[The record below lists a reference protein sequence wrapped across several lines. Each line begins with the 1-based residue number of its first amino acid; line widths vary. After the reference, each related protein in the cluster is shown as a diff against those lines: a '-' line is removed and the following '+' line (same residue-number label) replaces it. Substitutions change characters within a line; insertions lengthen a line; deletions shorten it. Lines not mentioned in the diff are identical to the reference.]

1 MSEQDLNVSKKDPK
15 EKDPD
20 KWKMH
25 LLDTSVPLEH
35 DAARILTTRG
45 FSITSHPYLRSD
57 RSVGGVEKENSI
69 DLRGVKMHG
78 PTTIVHP
85 PAALDVLVECKYR
98 HRGMR
103 WLFIQEPAARHDSIQ
118 NAVIDV
124 DLFSSLFVTDVWTND
139 HPVVPVC
146 YSYVELGEK
155 MRNNDASEA
164 RDSHIKHGVRQLQY
178 AVPSLV
184 TMRARWTITR
194 RLNENYPFF
203 FALVLVTNATL
214 MVVSPEFGISTVE
227 NAHSV
232 QSLGK
237 EVPCL
242 LLSQALGP
250 DFYSHAQREL
260 PVLTALTAT
269 NNLRAVEE
277 HRAANAGLPDW
288 LQPSDVISRIAA
300 DGGEFEQ
307 LADCTNIVVV
317 NVNALSMALEALDKA
332 FRRKVDSLKTQPL
345 RTW

>member
-1 MSEQDLNVSKKDPK
+1 MTEQDLNDSDKDPK
-15 EKDPD
+15 AKDPN

-25 LLDTSVPLEH
+25 LLSTSVPLEH
-35 DAARILTTRG
+35 DAARILVRRG
-45 FSITSHPYLRSD
+45 FSITSYPYLRSD

-69 DLRGVKMHG
+69 DVRGVKVHG
-78 PTTIVHP
+78 PTTIVPP
-85 PAALDVLVECKYR
+85 PAALDLLVECKHR
-98 HRGMR
+98 HHGMR

-124 DLFSSLFVTDVWTND
+124 DLFSSLFVTDVWTD
-139 HPVVPVC
+139 DGPVVPVC

-155 MRNNDASEA
+155 TKDSDPSDA
-164 RDSHIKHGVRQLQY
+164 RDSAIKRGVRQLQY
-178 AVPSLV
+178 AVPSLI
-184 TMRARWTITR
+184 TMRARWAITR
-194 RLNENYPFF
+194 PLDENYPFF

-214 MVVSPEFGISTVE
+214 MVVSPEFGVDSVK
-227 NAHSV
+227 NAPSV
-232 QSLGK
+232 QSLGN

-269 NNLRAVEE
+269 NNLRAVEK

-288 LQPSDVISRIAA
+288 LQPSGVISRIAA
-300 DGGEFEQ
+300 DGGQFER
-307 LADCTNIVVV
+307 LADCTNVIVV
-317 NVNALSMALEALDKA
+317 NINALSVTLEALDTA
-332 FRRKVDSLKTQPL
+332 FRRKVDLLKAQPL